1 MLVKKSESVGYK
13 GFFIYK
19 KSPYFS
25 LEQCAELIGHVKR
38 KRKCENMNWK
48 DSKSLKFRNKKRF
61 FDKKKKFTGSP
72 GGIYPVTGCAPNVLL
87 RWRSRCCPSCAVHNA
102 GGHHHVELLNSS
114 SRRRVDVCLLLPC
127 VLAAHMAR
135 QNHFRIRGK
144 SRKECGYL
152 RTAPKK
158 NLRMKYIGAWGGDA
172 RASQRM
178 VNYFGHLQLNISFEN
193 RKTINEEIS

>member
-1 MLVKKSESVGYK
+1 M
-13 GFFIYK
+13 
-19 KSPYFS
+19 
-25 LEQCAELIGHVKR
+25 
-38 KRKCENMNWK
+38 
-48 DSKSLKFRNKKRF
+48 
-61 FDKKKKFTGSP
+61 
-72 GGIYPVTGCAPNVLL
+72 
-87 RWRSRCCPSCAVHNA
+87 
-102 GGHHHVELLNSS
+102 ELLNSS